1 MARTGKY
8 THGKSSGTSDRQ
20 SSRRTSAAPGETG
33 GVIKNFR
40 MSGPGE
46 SQKIRTNSQDYF
58 QSQPLSVPSAIQIP
72 DALEIPDDS
81 QNLRNLADAFG
92 EVNTRLQSFLGEIP
106 KYEKSLDSIAREKAE
121 IKALTEDS
129 NVQLN
134 KAKGI
139 LESKAEKDPEA
150 ANSYGLFASMDQ
162 RVEREYAIVKAK
174 HQVRDRITNFQ
185 NLADEA
191 YQASFGDETRVDE
204 LGDIIPLNPST
215 PEWTK
220 WATDQFKD
228 INPQARLELANEINA
243 AIYNTR
249 RSLSTQHAKYK
260 DDKGYESIKMLYADT
275 LSDAKNASLGKISG
289 GTDIAGRDDDDP
301 NFSGVH
307 FAYTNNFNHAYLV
320 SGMSNKKY
328 REITEPTKFLSD
340 IAETVGLVA
349 NDSSEINDLSDRA
362 WTMILNTRIGAGK
375 GQLLTD
381 RFDKHVLKRMW
392 DNATSEIVLESA
404 RVNDAAEAEKASKAG
419 DTIATDIVNKA
430 KDSNWATDEIDS
442 YTSSMNH
449 TYKVGEKEHLIQA
462 GINSNNLQAVLN
474 EFATK
479 KREAYKLYE
488 TEHER
493 RAHIQSLNEAQDK
506 WMEVV
511 GIQEQ
516 NENEEWLRNRIYT
529 SNNPIQTKSL
539 IHYFANEGWINSTQ
553 KSFLIQD
560 ETLRTDIT
568 ERRASFDARMK
579 DSYVALEGRLK
590 ILMSEKNAKITGG
603 SKDTDPRNWESTI
616 QQEFTERIDEFK
628 KFANDTYGAANELSY
643 GERIKIIKDR
653 EIKLLGAGTSTG
665 EIDGEIEKVRTGKWT
680 PPTQETTTPPTQET
694 TTENLSGSFT
704 KQIEEETKT
713 TISKEEYNELPI
725 SERNQ
730 YAPVPRETSE
740 PGKGWIKA
748 YELKPVKPITPK
760 KYIQE
765 LGGLKGRGNDQFNAD
780 LKTEVTTTPI
790 YDADVFTQ
798 ELEALEQLANEDR
811 DGSLNWKEIATPL
824 NYRWRN
830 IGFESIDKILRVTG
844 LTPKEYFLAQAK
856 AHGADEDTINRT
868 TELLDKLFIPP
879 STNLE
884 KTINK
889 TEYNKLNAD
898 DKKRYAPVPRETSEP
913 GKGWI
918 KAYELKDE
926 KKDNNQASSILDR
939 GTLIAGDLQPGML
952 PPINNIKEV
961 PSNLKGQQEAAFD
974 RVWEKNTP
982 LPQRQTEFGN
992 ALYKAGFTN
1001 EEELTTMLAIA
1012 MAESHTRSI
1021 RNHTSLNDTDESY
1034 GVLQINMLD
1043 TGATPNLGKW
1053 REEKWSWL
1061 NGRNN
1066 LFDINMNAKAAY
1078 DIVKNEPWLNDNKE
1092 GLFNAWAS
1100 YEDKLHLPFMDEAR
1114 KRAKEIILN
1123 QNKPR
1128 YDESS
1133 TIGGRSD
1140 IA

>member
-20 SSRRTSAAPGETG
+20 SSRRTSAVPGETG
-33 GVIKNFR
+33 GVIKDFR
-40 MSGPGE
+40 LSGPGE
-46 SQKIRTNSQDYF
+46 SQKIRTNTQDYF
-58 QSQPLSVPSAIQIP
+58 RSQPLSVPSAIQIP
-72 DALEIPDDS
+72 NAPKRPDDS
-81 QNLRNLADAFG
+81 QNLRNLANAFG

-106 KYEKSLDSIAREKAE
+106 KFEKSLDSIARERAE

-129 NVQLN
+129 NVQIN
-134 KAKGI
+134 KAKDV
-139 LESKAEKDPEA
+139 LEGKAATDPEA

-174 HQVRDRITNFQ
+174 HQVRDKITNFQ
-185 NLADEA
+185 NLAEEA
-191 YQASFGDETRVDE
+191 YQASFSDEERADE

-220 WATDQFKD
+220 WATDQFKG
-228 INPQARLELANEINA
+228 INSQARLELANEINA

-260 DDKGYESIKMLYADT
+260 DDKGYESIKMLYVDT

-307 FAYTNNFNHAYLV
+307 LAYTKNFNHAKLV
-320 SGMSNKKY
+320 SGISNKKY

-349 NDSSEINDLSDRA
+349 NDSSEINDLADRA

-392 DNATSEIVLESA
+392 DNATSKIVLESA
-404 RVNDAAEAEKASKAG
+404 RVNDAAEIEQASLAG
-419 DTIATDIVNKA
+419 DTIAANIINKA

-462 GINSNNLQAVLN
+462 SINSNNLQAVLN
-474 EFATK
+474 EFAIK
-479 KREAYKLYE
+479 KREAYQIYE
-488 TEHER
+488 TAHER
-493 RAHIQSLNEAQDK
+493 RAHIQSLNDAQDK

-529 SNNPIQTKSL
+529 SKNPIQTKSL
-539 IHYFANEGWINSTQ
+539 IHHFANEGWINSTQ
-553 KSFLIQD
+553 KSFLLQD

-568 ERRASFDARMK
+568 ERKASFKASMEE
-579 DSYVALEGRLK
+579 SYKALESRLR

-653 EIKLLGAGTSTG
+653 EIKLLGAGTKEGT
-665 EIDGEIEKVRTGKWT
+665 IDVEIEKVSSGEWT
-680 PPTQETTTPPTQET
+680 PPTQETTTPITTTET
-694 TTENLSGSFT
+694 TTTPVSQEFKSDEEPKEDNTISIQEYADLD
-704 KQIEEETKT
+704 IEERKNYRTV
-713 TISKEEYNELPI
+713 SD
-725 SERNQ
+725 SRG
-730 YAPVPRETSE
+730 R
-740 PGKGWIKA
+740 IKA

-798 ELEALEQLANEDR
+798 ELEALEQLASEDR
-811 DGSLNWKEIATPL
+811 NGSLNWKEIATPL

-856 AHGADEDTINRT
+856 AHGADEETINRT

-884 KTINK
+884 QRINK

-898 DKKRYAPVPRETSEP
+898 DKKRYKFFGGRTGSH
-913 GKGWI
+913 
-918 KAYELKDE
+918 YQLKDE
-926 KKDNNQASSILDR
+926 KKNNNQASSILDR

-952 PPINNIKEV
+952 PSINNIKEV

-974 RVWEKNTP
+974 RVWETNTP
-982 LPQRQTEFGN
+982 LTQRQTEFGN
-992 ALYKAGFTN
+992 ALYQAGFTN

>member
-20 SSRRTSAAPGETG
+20 SSRRLSAAPGETG
-33 GVIKNFR
+33 GEIKKFR
-40 MSGPGE
+40 LSGPGE
-46 SQKIRTNSQDYF
+46 SQKLRTNTQDYF
-58 QSQPLSVPSAIQIP
+58 RSQPLNVPGAIQIP
-72 DALEIPDDS
+72 NAPKAPDDS
-81 QNLRNLADAFG
+81 QNLRNLANAFG
-92 EVNTRLQSFLGEIP
+92 EVNTRLQAFLGEVP
-106 KYEKSLDSIAREKAE
+106 KFQQSMDTAARRKAE
-121 IKALTEDS
+121 LKAITEDS

-134 KAKGI
+134 KAKGA
-139 LESKAEKDPEA
+139 LESKAATDPEA

-174 HQVRDRITNFQ
+174 NQAREKITNFT
-185 NLADEA
+185 NIANEA
-191 YQASFGDETRVDE
+191 YQASFSDETRADE

-215 PEWTK
+215 PEWTE
-220 WATDQFKD
+220 WATNQFKD
-228 INPQARLELANEINA
+228 INPQARLELANEING
-243 AIYNTR
+243 AIYNAR
-249 RSLSTQHAKYK
+249 RSISTQHAAYK
-260 DDKGYESIKMLYADT
+260 DTKAEQTFIINIGDT
-275 LSDAKNASLGKISG
+275 LLDSKNASLGKISG
-289 GTDIAGRDDDDP
+289 GTDIAGRDDSDP
-301 NFSGVH
+301 NFTGLYFTFTDDITH
-307 FAYTNNFNHAYLV
+307 ARNN
-320 SGMSNKKY
+320 SGMSIKKY
-328 REITEPTKFLSD
+328 QELSEPTKLLSI
-340 IAETVGLVA
+340 IATAVG
-349 NDSSEINDLSDRA
+349 NNTSDSSEIGDLSDRA
-362 WTMILNTRIGAGK
+362 LTMLLKTRVGAGN
-375 GQLLTD
+375 GQLLSEAMGGE
-381 RFDKHVLKRMW
+381 HILKRTW
-392 DNATSEIVLESA
+392 ENAISQIVLESA
-404 RVNDAAEAEKASKAG
+404 RVNDAAEIEQASLAG
-419 DTIATDIVNKA
+419 DTIAANIINKA

-449 TYKVGEKEHLIQA
+449 TYKVGKKEYLIQA
-462 GINSNNLQAVLN
+462 GVNSNNLQGVLN
-474 EFATK
+474 DFATK

-493 RAHIQSLNEAQDK
+493 RAYINSLNDAQNK

-516 NENEEWLRNRIYT
+516 NENEKWLRNRIYT
-529 SNNPIQTKSL
+529 SDNPIQTKSL
-539 IHYFANEGWINSTQ
+539 IHHFANEGWINSTQ
-553 KSFLIQD
+553 KSFLVQD
-560 ETLRTDIT
+560 EILSTDLK
-568 ERRASFDARMK
+568 ERKESFNARMK

-616 QQEFTERIDEFK
+616 QQEFAERIDEFK

-643 GERIKIIKDR
+643 GERIKLIKDR

-665 EIDGEIEKVRTGKWT
+665 DIDAEIEKVRTGKWT
-680 PPTQETTTPPTQET
+680 PPTKET

-740 PGKGWIKA
+740 PGKGWIKE
-748 YELKPVKPITPK
+748 YKLNESVQPVKGIRD
-760 KYIQE
+760 YLNDQ
-765 LGGLKGRGNDQFNAD
+765 GLNNRAGFYGRGDDRANQD
-780 LKTEVTTTPI
+780 LKREVQTTAI
-790 YDADVFTQ
+790 YDKKI
-798 ELEALEQLANEDR
+798 LEQQINRLEDIAESKIA
-811 DGSLNWKEIATPL
+811 GYAGLNWEELSVGADFRLGLGELRRSEIDFKAINVIL
-824 NYRWRN
+824 NR
-830 IGFESIDKILRVTG
+830 TG
-844 LTPKEYFLAQAK
+844 LTPREFFESQIN
-856 AHGADEDTINRT
+856 AHGLPMPTKV
-868 TELLDKLFIPP
+868 LDKLFPNPDSGSITKEQFNRL
-879 STNLE
+879 STEE
-884 KTINK
+884 KRKYQEGEFNIQT
-889 TEYNKLNAD
+889 
-898 DKKRYAPVPRETSEP
+898 KK
-913 GKGWI
+913 
-918 KAYELKDE
+918 
-926 KKDNNQASSILDR
+926 NNDQASSILDR

-961 PSNLKGQQEAAFD
+961 PSNLKGQQEAEFD
-974 RVWEKNTP
+974 RVWETNTP
-982 LPQRQTEFGN
+982 LTQRQTEFGN
-992 ALYKAGFTN
+992 ALYQAGFTD

-1012 MAESHTRSI
+1012 MAESETRSI

-1043 TGATPNLGKW
+1043 TGVTPDLGKW

-1123 QNKPR
+1123 KSKPR

-1133 TIGGRSD
+1133 TIEGRSD